1 MGKFINTSVGRKYLV
16 SLSGLFLISFLAVHL
31 TVNLFLLAGEQAYNT
46 ATHFMGTNVA
56 IGIIEP
62 LLAVGFLVHIVYSVI
77 LTISNRYKRPV
88 KYSIVDQRETSSWS
102 SRNMFVLGG
111 LIFIFLVIHLSN
123 FWYTMKF
130 GEMAHVEYDGIM
142 MEDAYSLVT
151 GKFVIWWYVLIYVA
165 GAIFLGLHLS
175 HGFQSSFQSLGL
187 SDKLWKKHLALVGMV
202 YTYIITIGFGII
214 PVYFLIGSFLN

>member
-1 MGKFINTSVGRKYLV
+1 
-16 SLSGLFLISFLAVHL
+16 VHL

-46 ATHFMGTNVA
+46 ATHFMGTNVV

-77 LTISNRYKRPV
+77 LTVSNRFKRPV
-88 KYSIVDQRETSSWS
+88 KYSIVDQSETSSWS

-111 LIFIFLVIHLSN
+111 LIFIFLVMHLSN

-130 GEMAHVEYDGIM
+130 GDMAHVEYDGII

-151 GKFVIWWYVLIYVA
+151 GKFVIWWYVLIYIA
-165 GAIFLGLHLS
+165 GAIFLGLHLL

-187 SDKLWKKHLALVGMV
+187 SDKLWKNRLALLGMA

-214 PVYFLIGSFLN
+214 PLYFYIGTFLN

>member
-31 TVNLFLLAGEQAYNT
+31 TVNLFLLAGEQAYNA
-46 ATHFMGTNVA
+46 ATHFMGTNTV

-62 LLAVGFLVHIVYSVI
+62 LLAVGFLVHIIYSVI
-77 LTISNRYKRPV
+77 LTISNRFNRPV
-88 KYSIVDQRETSSWS
+88 KYSMVDQSETSSWS

-111 LIFIFLVIHLSN
+111 LIFIFLVLHLSN
-123 FWYTMKF
+123 FWYIMKF
-130 GEMAHVEYDGIM
+130 GEMAHVEYDGVI

-165 GAIFLGLHLS
+165 GAIFLGLHLL

-187 SDKLWKKHLALVGMV
+187 SDKLWKKRLALIGMV
-202 YTYIITIGFGII
+202 YTFIITFGFGII
-214 PVYFLIGSFLN
+214 PVYFYIGTFLN